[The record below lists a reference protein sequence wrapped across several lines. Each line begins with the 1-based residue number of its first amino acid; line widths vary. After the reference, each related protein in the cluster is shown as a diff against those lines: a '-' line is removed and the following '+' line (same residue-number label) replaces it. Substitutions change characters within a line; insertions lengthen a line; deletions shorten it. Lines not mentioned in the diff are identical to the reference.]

1 MISYSNFS
9 VKKATI
15 IKTQEIMPSPTRAV
29 YKVEREYMTEI
40 KINHE
45 VYWIGFVII
54 DVDLDGGKTY
64 MEVFQLSDDQMN
76 LWETPYGYEVL
87 PNKMPD
93 NVMNEYLYLVEMMIK
108 RNKTNVVVEI
118 CTPKKQMHQ
127 ERVNQKVMKEYRN
140 G

>member
-1 MISYSNFS
+1 MISYSDFK

-64 MEVFQLSDDQMN
+64 METFELSDEQMN
-76 LWETPYGYEVL
+76 LWETPFGYELL

-93 NVMNEYLYLVEMMIK
+93 DVMTEYLYLVEMMLK
-108 RNKTNVVVEI
+108 RNKTNAIMEI
-118 CTPKKQMHQ
+118 CTPKKRRGS
-127 ERVNQKVMKEYRN
+127 ECTNYKVMKEYRN
-140 G
+140 S